1 MQAYLTL
8 EAARSAGVRLAMG
21 HDSGPPGDNAIEL
34 VRMVHGGLSAAEGIH
49 AATGAAAAALGLD
62 DVGVVRPGAVADL
75 LVVDGD
81 PLADVELLR
90 RREQLW
96 LVLTGGRPVAGRAL
110 DAPPVE
116 VIGSTPARA

>member
-1 MQAYLTL
+1 
-8 EAARSAGVRLAMG
+8 
-21 HDSGPPGDNAIEL
+21 
-34 VRMVHGGLSAAEGIH
+34 
-49 AATGAAAAALGLD
+49 
-62 DVGVVRPGAVADL
+62 VADL

-81 PLADVELLR
+81 PLAEVELLR

-116 VIGSTPARA
+116 VIGSTPPRA